1 MDIWSAGVILLSV
14 LSGRYPFFK
23 ALDDMTALAQI
34 VSLFGS
40 DDVKRTANELGKIDL
55 ASYSLLQVI

>member
-40 DDVKRTANELGKIDL
+40 DDVKRTANELGKIT
-55 ASYSLLQVI
+55 